1 MQEEKTIRENKI
13 FSGRI
18 LNLFDDEVLL
28 ENGKN
33 AKREYVSHNGG
44 VSVVAINDKNEVY
57 FVRQYRYP
65 YKEFVIEIPAGKLE
79 KGEDPEVAAKR
90 ELEEEIGAKAKSFE
104 HIGVFYPSPG
114 YTNEK
119 IYMYLAKDLE
129 FTIQNLDE
137 DEFLEV
143 GKMEISKFVN
153 LIDKGEITD
162 GKTIAA
168 VLKVYLRSLKWI
180 LKK

>member
-1 MQEEKTIRENKI
+1 MQEEKTILENKI

-18 LNLFDDEVLL
+18 LNLYDDEVLL
-28 ENGKN
+28 ENGRC

-44 VSVVAINDKNEVY
+44 VCVVALNQDNEVY

-79 KGEDPEVAAKR
+79 KGEIPEIAAKR
-90 ELEEEIGAKAKSFE
+90 ELEEEIGAKAKNFE
-104 HIGVFYPSPG
+104 EIGVFYPSPG

-119 IYMYLAKDLE
+119 IYMYLAYNLE
-129 FTIQNLDE
+129 FTSQNLDD

-143 GKMEISKFVN
+143 GKMKIDEFVR

-168 VLKVYLRSLKWI
+168 VLKVYLRR
-180 LKK
+180 KK